1 MTHVAKAT
9 GWDTPYGHAMLKL
22 ERAKHHI
29 DELDERLFTSSDRY
43 GPSLHMDRESGE
55 QFLYYSLRDYMLRG
69 ELATIA
75 GDAIHNIR
83 SALDI
88 AWFYIVGEIGNP
100 TGSGTFTKFPISPDH
115 PKQWLEGALTKTA
128 GIDPASRIYD
138 FLVNQVKG
146 YKGGDS
152 DILAVHS
159 LDIDDKHRLLIPT
172 VSVTGVTGV
181 ELENEDGTID
191 VYNFTLVT
199 NRESYRKVVPF
210 GSKFKN
216 HGEVRFYV
224 SFGERTG
231 LEGIEVIPT
240 ISRWQEKVWEL
251 LQWLWRMK

>member
-1 MTHVAKAT
+1 
-9 GWDTPYGHAMLKL
+9 MLKL

-29 DELDERLFTSSDRY
+29 DEFGDRIFASDDRN
-43 GPSLHMDRESGE
+43 GPSLHVDGKTGE

-88 AWFYIVGEIGNP
+88 AWFYIVAEIGNP
-100 TGSGTFTKFPISPDH
+100 TGTFTKFPISPDH
-115 PKQWLEGALTKTA
+115 PKQWLEGALAKTA
-128 GIDPASRIYD
+128 GIDPTSRIYD
-138 FLVNQVKG
+138 FLVNHVKG
-146 YKGGDS
+146 YQGGDS
-152 DILAVHS
+152 DILAIHS

-191 VYNFTLVT
+191 IYNFTLLT
-199 NRESYRKVVPF
+199 HREFYRKVVPL

-224 SFGERTG
+224 AFGDRTKIEG
-231 LEGIEVIPT
+231 LEVIPT
-240 ISRWQEKVWEL
+240 LSRWQEKVWEL